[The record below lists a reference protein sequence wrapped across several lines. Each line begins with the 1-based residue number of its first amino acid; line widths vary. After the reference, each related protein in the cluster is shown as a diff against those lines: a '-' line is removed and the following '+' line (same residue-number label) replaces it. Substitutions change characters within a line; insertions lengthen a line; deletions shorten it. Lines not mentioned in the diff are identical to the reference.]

1 MVEVDAIDLSIRW
14 LLNDLRE
21 GDRRG
26 LDTVVPSLYR
36 HFVHHPAVLQLLH
49 AGLAPQ
55 FANGHITTRVHTLLL
70 LMKEQA
76 RVLSGQLGVLPAELQ
91 KPELV
96 SVMRDFAH
104 RVIPPMVIVG
114 RWLRQSLIPPAGGHR

>member
-1 MVEVDAIDLSIRW
+1 MVEVDAIDPSVRW

-21 GDRRG
+21 GDRRT

-49 AGLAPQ
+49 RGLAPQ
-55 FANGHITTRVHTLLL
+55 FANSHISARVHTLLL
-70 LMKEQA
+70 LMKAQA
-76 RVLSGQLGVLPAELQ
+76 RALSGQLGALPAELQ
-91 KPELV
+91 EPELV

-104 RVIPPMVIVG
+104 RVIPPMIIVG
-114 RWLRQSLIPPAGGHR
+114 HWLRRSLIPPAADRR